1 MATPVRRVVDAS
13 SLISL
18 AKVGRLELLRVGVPE
33 IIVPDSVI
41 AEASVRSTTDP
52 VLERIRR
59 AEWLTIV
66 PATAIPPIVMAW
78 DLGAGENSVLAIALA
93 DQECEALLDDRD
105 ARRCAQALGIQARG
119 TLGLVILA
127 KQIGSLPWA
136 RPVVEEL
143 RQAGFYLTD
152 ELAGQALA
160 LVGE

>member
-13 SLISL
+13 SLIAL

-33 IIVPDSVI
+33 IVVPEAVMS
-41 AEASVRSTTDP
+41 EASVRGLADP
-52 VLERIRR
+52 VLERIRQ
-59 AEWLTIV
+59 AAWLRIV
-66 PATAIPPIVMAW
+66 PASAIPPIVLAW
-78 DLGAGENSVLAIALA
+78 DLGSGENSVIAIALA
-93 DQECEALLDDRD
+93 DPECEALLDDRD

-127 KQIGSLPWA
+127 RQIGALPLA

-143 RQAGFYLTD
+143 RKAGFYLTD